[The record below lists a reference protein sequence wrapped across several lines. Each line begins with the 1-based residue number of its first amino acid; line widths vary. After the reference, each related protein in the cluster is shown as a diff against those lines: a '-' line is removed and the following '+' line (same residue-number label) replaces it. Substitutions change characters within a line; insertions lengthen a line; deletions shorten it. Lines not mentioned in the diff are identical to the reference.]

1 MALFL
6 FLAWAAVHATDGRAQ
21 RPTFREEW
29 AAGVTGGINYST
41 VFFAPK
47 VHQSPMQGFNGGV
60 ALRWITER
68 NLGLQLEAG
77 FRQLGWRERFDEQ
90 PQYRYIRRI
99 RFWCGG

>member
-6 FLAWAAVHATDGRAQ
+6 FLAWAAVHATDSRAQ

-47 VHQSPMQGFNGGV
+47 VHQSPMQGFNAGVPSGGSQSV
-60 ALRWITER
+60 PSGYSSRPASVSLVGASASTSSPSIATS
-68 NLGLQLEAG
+68 AA
-77 FRQLGWRERFDEQ
+77 
-90 PQYRYIRRI
+90 
-99 RFWCGG
+99 